1 MEIKRDTNLQYEL
14 LNAMNLIV
22 SSMNHEE
29 AYYGAWL
36 YTWPDEADEEEVRE
50 MAEGDYFD
58 EVAAAFFHV
67 CKVYG
72 KDGLYT
78 GTFA

>member
-29 AYYGAWL
+29 AYYGNWL
-36 YTWPDEADEEEVRE
+36 YTWPDGADEEEVRE
-50 MAEGDYFD
+50 MAEDAETFD
-58 EVAAAFFHV
+58 DVAAAFFRV
-67 CKVYG
+67 CNRYG
-72 KDGLYT
+72 KDGLCT
-78 GTFA
+78 LTI

>member
-1 MEIKRDTNLQYEL
+1 MKRNTDLQYDL
-14 LNAMNLIV
+14 LKAMNLIV
-22 SSMNHEE
+22 SSMNNEE
-29 AYYGAWL
+29 AYDGAWL
-36 YTWPDEADEEEVRE
+36 YTWPDGADDDEIRE
-50 MAEGDYFD
+50 MAEDAEYFD
-58 EVAAAFFHV
+58 DVAAAFFRV

>member
-1 MEIKRDTNLQYEL
+1 MKRNTNLQYDL
-14 LNAMNLIV
+14 LKAMNLIV

-36 YTWPDEADEEEVRE
+36 YIWPDGADDEEIRE
-50 MAEGDYFD
+50 MAEDAETFD
-58 EVAAAFFHV
+58 EVAAAFFRT
-67 CKVYG
+67 CNRYG

>member
-1 MEIKRDTNLQYEL
+1 MKRNTDLQYDL
-14 LNAMNLIV
+14 LKAMNLIV

-36 YTWPDEADEEEVRE
+36 YTWPDEADDEEIRE

-58 EVAAAFFHV
+58 EVAAAFFRV
-67 CKVYG
+67 CNRYG

-78 GTFA
+78 LTI